1 MRGIYKL
8 NVSQMLNTPDTC
20 NWLKILNSD
29 KGCIKNSYIPKFG
42 RLLILSLL
50 WVLVFNPVFAQT
62 NDDCLTCHDDASL
75 STIRSGKKVSLYVK
89 PDALDKSVHKNL
101 ECASCHA
108 EAAVKEF
115 PHPEKLKPVD
125 CGECHDDAKEK
136 YMRGIHGRAFIAN
149 EPFAP
154 SCKECHGTHDI
165 LRSDQP
171 ASRTYKMNIPI
182 LCGSCH
188 KEGAPVA
195 RNYNISQH
203 NILENYSEGIHGQGI
218 YKKGLIVSA
227 TCNDCH
233 GNHLILPH
241 TNVSS
246 TTSPKNIASTCMQ
259 CHARIEDVHT
269 KVINKELWEKKPGA
283 IPACTSCH
291 PPHKVELKNLVSTIS
306 DNTCLKCHADAAT
319 HKTVDNKVVSL
330 KVDVNDLASSSHK
343 NITCVKCHSDVTLHA
358 DRPCESVGK
367 VDCSACHAEEADVY
381 FSSGHGQAYFNKKEN
396 APYCTDC
403 HGSHL
408 VKPKLDENSPV
419 YRASIPK
426 LCGECHQKD
435 GKATKGTN
443 LKEVDALHDYSS
455 SVHGRSLVDKGLLS
469 AAVCTDCHTTHLNL
483 PQSDERS
490 SVNPKN
496 IAATCGSCHKGIYK
510 EYIASDHAYKVQTD
524 GEMQYPTCET
534 CHTAHNISEV
544 KKDKFMSEITNQ
556 CGKCHT
562 KLAETYL
569 DTYHGKVYQLGY
581 MQAAR
586 CSDCH
591 GSHNIYNIRN
601 PKSMV
606 GPENIVA
613 TCQQCHADASKRFTG
628 YLTHATHN
636 NKSEY
641 PWLYYTF
648 WAMTTLLVSVFIF
661 FGVHTLLW
669 LPRSIQAMRKKKEH
683 AKTEGT
689 RVYVR
694 RFTRS
699 QSITHI
705 FVIISFLSLAFTGM
719 LLKFAYMAWA
729 KFLVQLI
736 GGAQVAGII
745 HRIAAVITFGY
756 FFYHVVSLFKM
767 KSEKRLTWKDFIFG
781 KNTLMFNAQDI
792 KDFVASIKWFTGRG
806 PRPKYGKW
814 TYWEKFDYM
823 AVFWGV
829 VVIGS
834 TGLVL
839 WFPVFFTK
847 FLPGWLIN
855 VAQIIHSD
863 EALLAVGFI
872 FTIHFFN
879 THLRPEAFPMDT
891 VIFTGKVPVEEY
903 KDDRPRE
910 FEELEQSGKLDE
922 FTSNT
927 SFSDRR
933 MKVIKFF
940 GYVFL
945 FAGII
950 LVLLIIYSLLFH

>member
-1 MRGIYKL
+1 MVADFR
-8 NVSQMLNTPDTC
+8 
-20 NWLKILNSD
+20 LKTSLIFIS
-29 KGCIKNSYIPKFG
+29 
-42 RLLILSLL
+42 RLLILLGLLLVQSLG
-50 WVLVFNPVFAQT
+50 VMAQT
-62 NDDCLTCHDDASL
+62 NDDCLSCHDDATL
-75 STIRSGKKVSLYVK
+75 SKIRAGKKVPLYVK
-89 PDALDKSVHKNL
+89 PDALQHSVHKSVD
-101 ECASCHA
+101 CAACHTD
-108 EAAVKEF
+108 AAVKDF
-115 PHPEKLKPVD
+115 PHPETLKPVN
-125 CGECHDDAKEK
+125 CGNCHTDAKEK
-136 YMRGIHGRAFIAN
+136 YFRSIHGKAFLAN
-149 EPFAP
+149 EPYAP

-165 LRSDQP
+165 LKSDQP
-171 ASRTYKMNIPI
+171 TSRTYKMNIPI

-227 TCNDCH
+227 TCNNCH

-241 TNVSS
+241 TNVVS
-246 TTSPKNIASTCMQ
+246 TTSPQNIAATCMQ
-259 CHARIEDVHT
+259 CHARIEDVHV

-306 DNTCLKCHADAAT
+306 DNTCLKCHSGNDA
-319 HKTVDNKVVSL
+319 HKIMDGKSVSL
-330 KVDVNDLASSSHK
+330 NVDVNELAASTHK
-343 NITCVKCHSDVTLHA
+343 NITCVKCHSDVSLHA
-358 DRPCESVGK
+358 NSRPCETAGK
-367 VDCSACHAEEADVY
+367 VDCSACHAEESDVY
-381 FSSGHGQAYFNKKEN
+381 FSSGHGQAYFNKKQN

-403 HGSHL
+403 HGTHG
-408 VKPKLDENSPV
+408 VKPKEDENSPV

-426 LCGECHQKD
+426 LCGECHQKN
-435 GKATKGTN
+435 GKAVQGTN

-455 SVHGRSLVDKGLLS
+455 SVHGRSLAEKGLLS
-469 AAVCTDCHTTHLNL
+469 AAVCTDCHTTHFNL
-483 PQSDERS
+483 KQSDERS
-490 SVNPKN
+490 SVNPRN
-496 IAATCGSCHKGIYK
+496 IAATCGSCHKGIYN
-510 EYIASDHAYKVQTD
+510 EYMASDHAFKADD
-524 GEMQYPTCET
+524 GNNGMKYPTCQT

-544 KKDKFMSEITNQ
+544 HKDKFMAEITTQ

-569 DTYHGKVYQLGY
+569 ETYHGKVYQLGY

-591 GSHNIYNIRN
+591 GAHKIYNIRN
-601 PKSMV
+601 PKSSV

-613 TCQQCHADASKRFTG
+613 TCQKCHADASKRFTG

-636 NKSEY
+636 NKSKF
-641 PWLYYTF
+641 PWLFYTF
-648 WAMTTLLVSVFIF
+648 WAMTGLLVSVFIF
-661 FGVHTLLW
+661 FGLHTLLW
-669 LPRSIQAMRKKKEH
+669 LPRSIQAMRKKKAHSEEIGE
-683 AKTEGT
+683 K
-689 RVYVR
+689 VYVR

-719 LLKFAYMAWA
+719 LLKFAFTPWA

-745 HRIAAVITFGY
+745 HRMAAVITFGY
-756 FFYHVVSLFKM
+756 FFYHVVSLFNM
-767 KSEKRLTWKDFIFG
+767 KKEKGISWKNFIFG
-781 KNTLMFNAQDI
+781 KDTLMFNAQDV

-806 PRPKYGKW
+806 PRPSYGKW

-891 VIFTGKVPVEEY
+891 VIFTGQVEVDEY
-903 KDDRPRE
+903 KADRPRE
-910 FEELEQSGKLDE
+910 FEELEKTGKLPE
-922 FTSNT
+922 YTTRS
-927 SFSDRR
+927 SFSKKR
-933 MKVIKFF
+933 MKVVKFF
-940 GYVFL
+940 GYLFL
-945 FAGII
+945 SAGVI